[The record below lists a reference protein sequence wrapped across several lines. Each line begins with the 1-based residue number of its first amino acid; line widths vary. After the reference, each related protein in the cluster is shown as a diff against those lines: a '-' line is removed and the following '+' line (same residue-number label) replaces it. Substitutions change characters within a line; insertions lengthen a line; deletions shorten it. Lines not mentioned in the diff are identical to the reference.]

1 MQSVDTDQALRPFH
15 RRHKNAMLLTA
26 LLLMI
31 LLAPLIQLFKDSK
44 LLEMILTTLVVGA
57 SVNAI
62 SHRNRTI
69 VYTAVCLA
77 TLAVIFG
84 WVEAFYHDGHRTV
97 NTFQVSD
104 LHQVLSHSLAAI
116 LYMFVATLLFK
127 VILIEKVI
135 TVDQIFAGVAIYV
148 FIGLT
153 WGHFYALT
161 DIFHTESISGISVST
176 HTMEA
181 SNSDYMYFS
190 FVTLTTLGYGDMFP
204 VASIDK
210 ALAIIEAVTGVMFVA
225 ILVST
230 LVGRVNM
237 KR

>member
-1 MQSVDTDQALRPFH
+1 
-15 RRHKNAMLLTA
+15 MLLVA

-31 LLAPLIQLFKDSK
+31 LLAPLIQLFKDGK
-44 LLEMILTTLVVGA
+44 LLDMMLTTVVVGA

-62 SHRNRTI
+62 SHRKRSL
-69 VYTAVCLA
+69 VYIAVCLA
-77 TLAVIFG
+77 SLAVIFG
-84 WVEAFYHDGHRTV
+84 WVEAFFSNSHRTET
-97 NTFQVSD
+97 TFQASD
-104 LHQVLSHSLAAI
+104 LHLILSHSLAAM
-116 LYMFVATLLFK
+116 LYLFVAFLLFK
-127 VILIEKVI
+127 VILIEEEI
-135 TVDQIFAGVAIYV
+135 SVDQIFAGVAIYI

-176 HTMEA
+176 YTSEA
-181 SNSDYMYFS
+181 YSSDYVYFS

-204 VASIDK
+204 VAPIDK
-210 ALAIIEAVTGVMFVA
+210 ALAIVEAVTGVMFVA